1 MFVNLL
7 VLIVVIAV
15 AVFFGRLTY
24 RAIKAQRLWVKI
36 AGGLGA
42 GLLALLFAAIA
53 FMGAKGIAATYFPG
67 AAPAPDLTVDGTPEQ
82 IARGEYLVNI
92 ACVGCHSQVG
102 PDGRPTGEHPLS
114 GGWNIAEAEGFGF
127 IGDMVTENLTPGGKL
142 GSYSDGELFRVL
154 RYNIDKQGQE
164 LGMMS
169 FLPYRELSNDDTEA
183 IIAYLRS
190 LPPVPTTGVTGDK
203 MNFLGAVM
211 SGAGLF
217 GETPPPAPSIVNA
230 PPQGVNA
237 EYGKYVATFG
247 ECRGCHGTDMTGTEA
262 TAVSPAIPNPRVFVS
277 AITLEEFIQ
286 TMRTGVRPN
295 GTAFSPAMP
304 WENASKMTG
313 EDLAAL
319 YLYLTAPVE

>member
-7 VLIVVIAV
+7 VLILVIAI

-36 AGGLGA
+36 TSGLGA
-42 GLLALLFAAIA
+42 GLLTLLFAAIA
-53 FMGAKGIAATYFPG
+53 FLGAKGIAATYFPG

-82 IARGEYLVNI
+82 IARGEYLVTI
-92 ACVGCHSQVG
+92 ACIGCHSQVG

-114 GGWNIAEAEGFGF
+114 GGWNIAESEGFGF

-142 GSYSDGELFRVL
+142 AGYSDGELFRVL
-154 RYNIDKQGQE
+154 RYSIDKQGHE

-190 LPPVPTTGVTGDK
+190 LPPVPTTSVTGDK
-203 MNFLGAVM
+203 MNFLAAVM
-211 SGAGLF
+211 TGAGLF
-217 GETPPPAPSIVNA
+217 GEASPPAPSIVNA

-247 ECRGCHGTDMTGTEA
+247 ECRGCHGPDMTGEPA
-262 TAVSPAIPNPRVFVS
+262 TSVSPAIVNPRPFVGS
-277 AITLEEFIQ
+277 LTLEEFIQ
-286 TMRTGVRPN
+286 TMRTGVRPK
-295 GTAFSPAMP
+295 GTPFNEGMP
-304 WENASKMTG
+304 WQNASMMTD
-313 EDLAAL
+313 EDLSAL
-319 YLYLTAPVE
+319 FAYLTTEP

>member
-7 VLIVVIAV
+7 VLIVVIAI
-15 AVFFGRLTY
+15 AVFFGRLTV
-24 RAIKAQRLWVKI
+24 RAVKAQRLWVKI
-36 AGGLGA
+36 LGGLGA
-42 GLLALLFAAIA
+42 GLLALVFAAVS
-53 FMGAKGIAATYFPG
+53 FWGAKGMATTYFPG
-67 AAPAPDLTVDGTPEQ
+67 ADPVPDLTVAGTPEQ
-82 IARGEYLVNI
+82 IARGKYLVDI
-92 ACVGCHSQVG
+92 ACVGCHSPVG

-127 IGDMVTENLTPGGKL
+127 IGDMVAENLTPGGKL
-142 GSYSDGELFRVL
+142 AGYSDGELFRVL
-154 RYNIDKQGQE
+154 RYSINQQGHE

-211 SGAGLF
+211 AGAGLF
-217 GETPPPAPSIVNA
+217 GEPPPPAPAIVTA

-247 ECRGCHGTDMTGTEA
+247 ECRGCHGPDMTGSPA
-262 TAVSPAIPNPRVFVS
+262 TSVSPAIINPRPLVS
-277 AITLEEFIQ
+277 ALTLNEFIEM
-286 TMRTGVRPN
+286 MRTGARPGN
-295 GTAFSPAMP
+295 HPFPESMP
-304 WENASKMTG
+304 WQNASKMTD

-319 YLYLTAPVE
+319 YAYLTAAP